1 MRVLI
6 PLREALADP
15 KILGGALVGDS
26 WAGWKSLLL
35 ACAGEKLTDDE
46 RVHFAKLTGGRE
58 REPGDGVLCEAFV
71 GIGGRRGG
79 KSRAMATFCVWMASC
94 VSWEDCLSL
103 GERGRVMFVA
113 PSMDQAR
120 VTMDYA
126 KALFDDSELL
136 HSLVENELAD
146 ELHLKRRIIFEIQAA
161 SAAHS
166 RGKTAVAICC
176 DESAFLKSGDAVNSD
191 EDLVTALRPSLATT
205 GGPLLL
211 TSSPAGAE
219 GLVYQLFKKHYG
231 PQGDVRAIV
240 AKGSTVDLNP
250 SIRVSVIDRA
260 YAEDPEGA
268 RAEYGAEFREP
279 SSAYLTRDIIERCV
293 DTGLTVRSRLPGVQ
307 YRAYVDVSTGAG
319 RDAFAMCISHC
330 TRDKDRDLTVIDH
343 IFEKWPPFDPLSVV
357 AEVCAHLKA
366 WNIGEVMGD
375 QFGKSLITAFARLG
389 IRYIVTPVS
398 TSDVY
403 LHALPAWTSGTV
415 SMLDGNE
422 RAVGQIAGL
431 RRKIGQGGRETV
443 EHPKNAYAHD
453 DLAAV
458 ICGAI
463 YLNTPIER
471 EVVTDYGGI
480 GVVSAPRDYIGDVSE
495 ATETMKAWLA
505 TQRYGRSE
513 RDGGLIKLGSG
524 RRVGSVLW

>member
-1 MRVLI
+1 MKVLI

-26 WAGWKSLLL
+26 WAGWKALLL
-35 ACAGEKLTDDE
+35 AAAGEKLTDDE
-46 RVHFAKLTGGRE
+46 RVLFATLTGGRE
-58 REPGDGVLCEAFV
+58 SEPGDGVLAEAFLC
-71 GIGGRRGG
+71 IGGRRGG
-79 KSRAMATFCVWMASC
+79 KSRSMATFCTWLASC
-94 VSWEDCLSL
+94 VDWSDCLSL

-120 VTMDYA
+120 VTMDYTR
-126 KALFDDSELL
+126 ALFHDSELL
-136 HSLVENELAD
+136 HSLIENELAD

-166 RGKTAVAICC
+166 RGKTAVAICL
-176 DESAFLKSGDAVNSD
+176 DESAFLKSGDAINSD
-191 EDLVTALRPSLATT
+191 EDLVQSLRPSLATT

-211 TSSPAGAE
+211 TSSPAGPE
-219 GLVYQLFKKHYG
+219 GLVYQLFKKHFKD
-231 PQGDVRAIV
+231 GDVRAIV
-240 AKGSTVDLNP
+240 AKGSTVELNP
-250 SIRVSVIDRA
+250 SIRRSVIDRA
-260 YAEDPEGA
+260 YEQDPEGA

-279 SSAYLTRDIIERCV
+279 SSAYLTRDMIERCI
-293 DTGLTVRSRLPGVQ
+293 DTGLTARLRLPGVQ

-319 RDAFAMCISHC
+319 RDAFAMCISHS
-330 TRDKDRDLTVIDH
+330 TRDKDRDLTIIDY
-343 IFEKWPPFDPLSVV
+343 IYEKWPPFDPLSVV
-357 AEVCAHLKA
+357 AEVCGHLKA
-366 WNIGEVMGD
+366 WNISEVTGD
-375 QFGKSLITAFARLG
+375 QFGKSLITAFSRLG

-463 YLNTPIER
+463 YLCTPIER
-471 EVVTDYGGI
+471 DVVTDYGGI
-480 GVVSAPRDYIGDVSE
+480 GVVTAPMNYVVE
-495 ATETMKAWLA
+495 
-505 TQRYGRSE
+505 
-513 RDGGLIKLGSG
+513 SG
-524 RRVGSVLW
+524 EQ